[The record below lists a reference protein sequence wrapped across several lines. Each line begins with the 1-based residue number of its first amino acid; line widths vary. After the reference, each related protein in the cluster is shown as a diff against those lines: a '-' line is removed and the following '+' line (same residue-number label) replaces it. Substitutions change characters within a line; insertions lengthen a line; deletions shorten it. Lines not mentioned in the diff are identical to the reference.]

1 MVGRKDEI
9 SVTSGLQI
17 PLSKSLHPPKKPKTN
32 YFAFLCA
39 IVASMS
45 SVLVGYDIGVMSEA
59 VIYIQQDFNISDV
72 RWKFLSESSAF
83 TPLSA
88 PPSLV

>member
-9 SVTSGLQI
+9 SVTSGLQT
-17 PLSKSLHPPKKPKTN
+17 PLIKLLHPPKKPKTN

-45 SVLVGYDIGVMSEA
+45 SVLVGYGEKIFS
-59 VIYIQQDFNISDV
+59 
-72 RWKFLSESSAF
+72 LS
-83 TPLSA
+83 L
-88 PPSLV
+88 